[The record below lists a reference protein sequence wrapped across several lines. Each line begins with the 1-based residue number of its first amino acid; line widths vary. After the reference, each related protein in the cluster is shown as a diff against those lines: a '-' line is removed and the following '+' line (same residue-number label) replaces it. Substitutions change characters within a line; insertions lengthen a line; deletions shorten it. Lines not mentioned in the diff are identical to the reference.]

1 MTVKVKRIDPYKYGQ
16 LLLATLP
23 RPIQTEAE
31 NERALELINRLMSK
45 GENKLTKEEGVL
57 LDLLTVLVERFE
69 EEHYPIP
76 AAPPHAVLQMLMED
90 RNLRHKDL
98 MPVLGSRG
106 VTSEVIGGKRLPSKA
121 QAKALSE
128 FFKVSPELFVSHEF

>member
-16 LLLATLP
+16 LLLAALP

-45 GENKLTKEEGVL
+45 GEDKFTKEEGVL

-76 AAPPHAVLQMLMED
+76 VAPPHAMIQMLMED
-90 RNLRHKDL
+90 RGLRHKDL
-98 MPVLGSRG
+98 MPMLGSRG
-106 VTSEVIGGKRLPSKA
+106 VTSEVINGKRLPSKA

-128 FFKVSPELFVSHEF
+128 FFKVAPELFLSYEL